1 MVSVLDFR
9 RLPKYIH
16 GKRKAVEMELGR
28 WKMVRDFHYEFS
40 LLYFMFY
47 VIIFLSHLN
56 ILPVEKKREN
66 SECAH
71 V

>member
-1 MVSVLDFR
+1 MVSVLDFG

-28 WKMVRDFHYEFS
+28 WKIVGDFHYEFS
-40 LLYFMFY
+40 FLYFIMFY
-47 VIIFLSHLN
+47 VIIFLSH
-56 ILPVEKKREN
+56 IMRKC
-66 SECAH
+66 ECGR